1 MSFSSAFLEKIKTSV
16 KISDI
21 ASRHVN
27 WDLKKSNTSKQDFWA
42 PCPFHQEKTASFHVD
57 DTKGFYYCFGCQAK
71 GNIFTFL
78 NEMEGVSF
86 FDAVKALSEMAG
98 IPLEIDDDKKRMT
111 TSNEEQRLINI
122 NEIASE
128 FFRKY
133 LFSTKGSIAL
143 SYLRDRG
150 LSLEIIKEFQLGF
163 SPSRPDDL
171 TNFLKS
177 QGYNEQFIEKS
188 GLAFKPENKPLVDRF
203 RNRIMFPIA
212 DLNNNIVAFGGR
224 SLNTAYG
231 AKYINSSETKIF
243 KKGSLLFNLKN
254 AQKSKKND
262 PLIIVEGYMDV
273 ISLANNSI
281 KNAVAPLG
289 TSMTKE
295 QLQLIWRACEE
306 PILLLDGDNAGK
318 LATSRAV
325 DLALPLISYN
335 QTLRIANLPTNYD
348 PDDLLKQHGKDALK
362 DVIENSQT
370 LSEFIFTNE
379 KSQRKIDSPER
390 LRKLHVELTRK
401 IQKIK
406 DFSLKKMFLAEMNDK
421 IRKTQYPS
429 QTDTKRSSSPML
441 GDNKINI
448 KKKTMSHVQASEK
461 EIEMLEAE
469 IMFCLI
475 KNPTFIKDFK
485 ETLTDLDFSDEFFQK
500 SLWKIQHEPFSK
512 TTEICISISS
522 QATKKNPTLKNHL
535 IYNDQ
540 KKQEMSRNL
549 LINRI
554 TTLNLAKNRLESLKD
569 LKIKIKTQESDSPYQ
584 NESLEKIQREYHR
597 AIGGSQ
603 FVEDSILR
611 EREFDKGSLDI
622 FKKIKEK
629 SSERNNG

>member
-98 IPLEIDDDKKRMT
+98 IPLETDDDKKRMT

-163 SPSRPDDL
+163 SPSRPNDL

-177 QGYNEQFIEKS
+177 QGYNEEFIEKS

-203 RNRIMFPIA
+203 RNRIMFPIS
-212 DLNNNIVAFGGR
+212 DSNNNVVAFGGR

-262 PLIIVEGYMDV
+262 PLIVVEGYMDV

-429 QTDTKRSSSPML
+429 QTDTKRSSSPRL

-475 KNPTFIKDFK
+475 KNPTFIEDFK
-485 ETLTDLDFSDEFFQK
+485 EALTDLDFSDEFFQK

-622 FKKIKEK
+622 FKKSKEK
-629 SSERNNG
+629 TSKRNNG

>member
-203 RNRIMFPIA
+203 RNRIMFPIS
-212 DLNNNIVAFGGR
+212 DSNNNIVAFGGR

-262 PLIIVEGYMDV
+262 PLIVVEGYMDV

-362 DVIENSQT
+362 DIIENSQT

-448 KKKTMSHVQASEK
+448 KKKTMSRVQASEK

-549 LINRI
+549 LMNRI

>member
-203 RNRIMFPIA
+203 RNRIMFPIS
-212 DLNNNIVAFGGR
+212 DSNNNIVAFGGR

-448 KKKTMSHVQASEK
+448 KKKTMSRVQASEK

-475 KNPTFIKDFK
+475 KNPTLIKDFK

-549 LINRI
+549 LMNRI

-622 FKKIKEK
+622 FKKIKKK

>member
-203 RNRIMFPIA
+203 RNRIMFPIS
-212 DLNNNIVAFGGR
+212 DSNNNIVAFGGR

-262 PLIIVEGYMDV
+262 PLIVVEGYMDV

-370 LSEFIFTNE
+370 ISEFIFTNE

-448 KKKTMSHVQASEK
+448 KKKTMSRVQASEK

-500 SLWKIQHEPFSK
+500 SLWKIQHQPFSK

-549 LINRI
+549 LMNRI

>member
-16 KISDI
+16 KISEI

-98 IPLEIDDDKKRMT
+98 IPLETDDDKKRMT

-143 SYLRDRG
+143 NYLRDRG

-203 RNRIMFPIA
+203 RNRIMFPIS
-212 DLNNNIVAFGGR
+212 DSNNNIVAFGGR

-348 PDDLLKQHGKDALK
+348 PDDLLKQYGKDALK

-379 KSQRKIDSPER
+379 KSERKIDSPER

-401 IQKIK
+401 IQKMK
-406 DFSLKKMFLAEMNDK
+406 DLSLKKMFLAEMNDK
-421 IRKTQYPS
+421 IKKTQYPY
-429 QTDTKRSSSPML
+429 QTDTKRSRSPML

-500 SLWKIQHEPFSK
+500 SFWKIQHEPFSK
-512 TTEICISISS
+512 TTEIFISISS

-622 FKKIKEK
+622 FKK
-629 SSERNNG
+629 N

>member
-203 RNRIMFPIA
+203 RNRIMFPIS
-212 DLNNNIVAFGGR
+212 DSSNNIVAFGGR

-429 QTDTKRSSSPML
+429 QADTKRSGNPML

-448 KKKTMSHVQASEK
+448 KKKTMSRVQASEK

-549 LINRI
+549 LMNRI

>member
-98 IPLEIDDDKKRMT
+98 IPLETDDDKKRMT

-203 RNRIMFPIA
+203 RNRIMFPIS
-212 DLNNNIVAFGGR
+212 DSNNNIVAFGGR

-406 DFSLKKMFLAEMNDK
+406 DLSLKKMFLAEMNDK

-448 KKKTMSHVQASEK
+448 KKKTMSRVQASEK

-485 ETLTDLDFSDEFFQK
+485 ETLTDLDFSDEFFKK

-535 IYNDQ
+535 IYNDE

-569 LKIKIKTQESDSPYQ
+569 LKIKIKTLESDSPYQ

>member
-203 RNRIMFPIA
+203 RNRIMFPIS
-212 DLNNNIVAFGGR
+212 DSNNNIVAFGGR

-348 PDDLLKQHGKDALK
+348 PDDLLKQYGKDALK

-429 QTDTKRSSSPML
+429 QIDTKRSSSPML

-448 KKKTMSHVQASEK
+448 KKKTMSRVQASEK

-535 IYNDQ
+535 IYNDK

-549 LINRI
+549 LMNRI

-629 SSERNNG
+629 SFRKQ

>member
-111 TSNEEQRLINI
+111 TSNEEQRLIII
-122 NEIASE
+122 NEIARE

-212 DLNNNIVAFGGR
+212 DSNNNIVAFGGR
-224 SLNTAYG
+224 SLNTAIG

-448 KKKTMSHVQASEK
+448 KKKTMSRVQASEK

-549 LINRI
+549 LMNRI

-584 NESLEKIQREYHR
+584 NESLEKIQSEYHR

-622 FKKIKEK
+622 FKKTKEK
-629 SSERNNG
+629 SFRNQ

>member
-203 RNRIMFPIA
+203 RNRIMFPIS
-212 DLNNNIVAFGGR
+212 DSNNNIVAFGGR

-262 PLIIVEGYMDV
+262 PLIVVEGYMDV

-448 KKKTMSHVQASEK
+448 KKKTMSRVQASEK

-622 FKKIKEK
+622 FKKTKEK
-629 SSERNNG
+629 SFRNK

>member
-143 SYLRDRG
+143 TYLRDRG

-203 RNRIMFPIA
+203 RNRIMFPIS
-212 DLNNNIVAFGGR
+212 DSNNNIVAFGGR

-448 KKKTMSHVQASEK
+448 KKKTMSRVQASEK

-485 ETLTDLDFSDEFFQK
+485 ETLTDLGFSDEFFQK

-549 LINRI
+549 LMNRI

>member
-203 RNRIMFPIA
+203 RNRIMFPIS
-212 DLNNNIVAFGGR
+212 DSNNNIVAFGGR

-448 KKKTMSHVQASEK
+448 KKKTMSRVQASEK

-549 LINRI
+549 LMNRI

-629 SSERNNG
+629 SFRKQ

>member
-98 IPLEIDDDKKRMT
+98 IPLEIDDDKNRMT
-111 TSNEEQRLINI
+111 TSNEEQKLINI

-128 FFRKY
+128 FFRKS

-203 RNRIMFPIA
+203 RNRIMFPIS
-212 DLNNNIVAFGGR
+212 DSNNNIVAFGGR

-262 PLIIVEGYMDV
+262 PLIVVEGYMDV

-448 KKKTMSHVQASEK
+448 KKKTMSRVQASEK

-549 LINRI
+549 LMNRI

>member
-16 KISDI
+16 KISEI

-203 RNRIMFPIA
+203 RNRIMFPIS
-212 DLNNNIVAFGGR
+212 DSNNNIVAFGGR

-262 PLIIVEGYMDV
+262 PLIVVEGYMDV

-448 KKKTMSHVQASEK
+448 KKKTMSRVQASEK

-549 LINRI
+549 LMNRI

-629 SSERNNG
+629 SFRKQ

>member
-203 RNRIMFPIA
+203 RNRIMFPIS
-212 DLNNNIVAFGGR
+212 DSNNNIVAFGGR

-390 LRKLHVELTRK
+390 LRKLHVEITRK

-448 KKKTMSHVQASEK
+448 KKKTMSRVQASEK

-549 LINRI
+549 LMNRI

-622 FKKIKEK
+622 FKKIEEK
-629 SSERNNG
+629 SFRKE

>member
-21 ASRHVN
+21 ASRHVV

-111 TSNEEQRLINI
+111 TSNEEQRLIKI

-143 SYLRDRG
+143 TYLRDRG

-203 RNRIMFPIA
+203 RNRIMFPIS
-212 DLNNNIVAFGGR
+212 DSNNNIVAFGGR

-448 KKKTMSHVQASEK
+448 KKKTMSRVQASEK

-622 FKKIKEK
+622 FKKKLK
-629 SSERNNG
+629 

>member
-1 MSFSSAFLEKIKTSV
+1 
-16 KISDI
+16 
-21 ASRHVN
+21 
-27 WDLKKSNTSKQDFWA
+27 
-42 PCPFHQEKTASFHVD
+42 
-57 DTKGFYYCFGCQAK
+57 
-71 GNIFTFL
+71 
-78 NEMEGVSF
+78 
-86 FDAVKALSEMAG
+86 
-98 IPLEIDDDKKRMT
+98 
-111 TSNEEQRLINI
+111 
-122 NEIASE
+122 
-128 FFRKY
+128 
-133 LFSTKGSIAL
+133 
-143 SYLRDRG
+143 
-150 LSLEIIKEFQLGF
+150 
-163 SPSRPDDL
+163 
-171 TNFLKS
+171 LKS

-203 RNRIMFPIA
+203 RNRIMFPIS
-212 DLNNNIVAFGGR
+212 DTNNNIVAFGGR

-262 PLIIVEGYMDV
+262 PLIVVEGYMDV

-448 KKKTMSHVQASEK
+448 KKKTMSRVQASEK

-549 LINRI
+549 LFNRI

>member
-86 FDAVKALSEMAG
+86 FDAVKALSEIAG

-111 TSNEEQRLINI
+111 TSNEEQRLLNI

-143 SYLRDRG
+143 NYLRDRG

-203 RNRIMFPIA
+203 RNRIMFPIS
-212 DLNNNIVAFGGR
+212 DSNNNIVAFGGR

-448 KKKTMSHVQASEK
+448 KKKTMSRVQASEK

-540 KKQEMSRNL
+540 KKQEMSKNL
-549 LINRI
+549 LMNRI

-569 LKIKIKTQESDSPYQ
+569 LKIKIKTQESDSLYQ
-584 NESLEKIQREYHR
+584 NESLEKIQIEYHR

>member
-203 RNRIMFPIA
+203 RNRIMFPIS
-212 DLNNNIVAFGGR
+212 DSNNNIVAFGGR

-262 PLIIVEGYMDV
+262 PLIVVEGYMDV

-362 DVIENSQT
+362 DIIENSQT

-441 GDNKINI
+441 GDNKINV
-448 KKKTMSHVQASEK
+448 KKKTMSRVQASEK

-475 KNPTFIKDFK
+475 KNPNLIKDFK

-569 LKIKIKTQESDSPYQ
+569 LKIKIKTQESDSLYQ
-584 NESLEKIQREYHR
+584 NESLEKIQIEYHR

-622 FKKIKEK
+622 FKKTKEK
-629 SSERNNG
+629 SFRNQ

>member
-1 MSFSSAFLEKIKTSV
+1 MSFSSAFLEKIKTNV

-78 NEMEGVSF
+78 NDMEGVSF
-86 FDAVKALSEMAG
+86 FDAVKTLSDMAG

-203 RNRIMFPIA
+203 RNRIMFPIS
-212 DLNNNIVAFGGR
+212 DSNNNIVAFGGR

-390 LRKLHVELTRK
+390 LRKLHVEITRK

-421 IRKTQYPS
+421 IKKTQYPS

-448 KKKTMSHVQASEK
+448 KKKTMSRVQASEK

-549 LINRI
+549 LMNRI

-629 SSERNNG
+629 SFRKQ

>member
-86 FDAVKALSEMAG
+86 FDAVKVLSEMAG
-98 IPLEIDDDKKRMT
+98 IPLEIDDDKKPMT

-203 RNRIMFPIA
+203 RNRIMFPIS
-212 DLNNNIVAFGGR
+212 DSNNNIVAFGGR

-262 PLIIVEGYMDV
+262 PLIVVEGYMDV

-448 KKKTMSHVQASEK
+448 KKKTMSRVQASEK

-549 LINRI
+549 LMNRI

-629 SSERNNG
+629 SFRKQ

>member
-203 RNRIMFPIA
+203 RNRIMFPIS
-212 DLNNNIVAFGGR
+212 DSNNNIVAFGGR

-262 PLIIVEGYMDV
+262 PLIVVEGYMDV

-448 KKKTMSHVQASEK
+448 KKKTMSRVQASEK

-549 LINRI
+549 LMNRI

-569 LKIKIKTQESDSPYQ
+569 LKIKIKTQESDSLHQ
-584 NESLEKIQREYHR
+584 NESLEKIQIEYHR

>member
-150 LSLEIIKEFQLGF
+150 LSLEIIREFQLGF

-203 RNRIMFPIA
+203 RNRIMFPISNS
-212 DLNNNIVAFGGR
+212 NNNIVAFGGR

-362 DVIENSQT
+362 DIIENSQT

-421 IRKTQYPS
+421 IRKIQYPS
-429 QTDTKRSSSPML
+429 QTDTKRSRSPML

-622 FKKIKEK
+622 FKKIKKK

>member
-203 RNRIMFPIA
+203 RNRIMFPIS
-212 DLNNNIVAFGGR
+212 DSNNNIVAFGGR

-262 PLIIVEGYMDV
+262 PLIVVEGYMDV

-448 KKKTMSHVQASEK
+448 KKKTMSRVQASEK

-549 LINRI
+549 LMNRI

>member
-203 RNRIMFPIA
+203 RNRIMFPIS
-212 DLNNNIVAFGGR
+212 DSNNNIVAFGGR

-262 PLIIVEGYMDV
+262 PLIVVEGYMDV

-448 KKKTMSHVQASEK
+448 KKKTMSRVQASEK

-512 TTEICISISS
+512 TTEIFISISS

-549 LINRI
+549 LMNRI

-629 SSERNNG
+629 SFRKE

>member
-111 TSNEEQRLINI
+111 TSNEEQRLIKI

-203 RNRIMFPIA
+203 RNRIMFPIS
-212 DLNNNIVAFGGR
+212 DSNNNIVAFGGR

-262 PLIIVEGYMDV
+262 PLIVVEGYMDV

-429 QTDTKRSSSPML
+429 QTNTKRSSSSKL
-441 GDNKINI
+441 GDKKINI
-448 KKKTMSHVQASEK
+448 KKKTMSRVQASEK

-549 LINRI
+549 LMNRI

-569 LKIKIKTQESDSPYQ
+569 LKIKIKTLESDSPYQ

-629 SSERNNG
+629 TFQKK

>member
-86 FDAVKALSEMAG
+86 FDAVKALSKMAG

-122 NEIASE
+122 NEMANE

-163 SPSRPDDL
+163 SPSRPDEL

-203 RNRIMFPIA
+203 RNRIMFPIS
-212 DLNNNIVAFGGR
+212 DSNNNIVAFGGR

-421 IRKTQYPS
+421 IRKIQYPS
-429 QTDTKRSSSPML
+429 QTDTKRSRSPML

-475 KNPTFIKDFK
+475 KNPNLIKEFR

-500 SLWKIQHEPFSK
+500 SLWKIQHEPFSE
-512 TTEICISISS
+512 TTEIFISISS

-549 LINRI
+549 LMNRI

-569 LKIKIKTQESDSPYQ
+569 LKIKIKTQESDSLYQ
-584 NESLEKIQREYHR
+584 NESLEKIQIEYHR

-611 EREFDKGSLDI
+611 EREFDKRSLDI

>member
-203 RNRIMFPIA
+203 RNRIMFPIS
-212 DLNNNIVAFGGR
+212 DSNNNIVAFGGR

-262 PLIIVEGYMDV
+262 PLIVVEGYMDV

-448 KKKTMSHVQASEK
+448 KKKTMSRVQASEK

-512 TTEICISISS
+512 TTEIFISISS

-549 LINRI
+549 LMNRI